1 MSNLRLVRLLSLT
14 LLAASL
20 VTACG
25 PAPAATPGTDE
36 RPAASPLPATP
47 TPTPLPAHPIRVEP
61 QELRGTAVV
70 VWHALFGPA
79 AERFGEQVQRFNDDN
94 EWGISILPMA
104 LGDYPTL
111 YAAMQ
116 NALQSGATPDLVI
129 TLPEQALAWDAAG
142 AVVDLQPYIQ
152 DARYGLTSAEIADIP
167 AVFWDQDAVAG
178 RRLGV
183 PAQRS
188 ARFLFYNAT
197 WAYEL
202 GFERP
207 PRDADEF
214 RRQVCAAN
222 ASFRSDED
230 LSNDGFGGWV
240 VDAHWQTVYPWLQ
253 AFGGGV
259 LLEDGYRFR
268 QDPNLEALAFLKGL
282 YDDHCAWLSSEPAA
296 YQAFARRSALVIS
309 GDLSEVPLVNQAMS
323 LAGNHDTWTVL
334 PFPGPQGRSVVAY
347 GPSFTL
353 IESSSKEQLAAW
365 LFVRWM
371 LSPANQA
378 EWVEAT
384 GLLPLRASALSSLS
398 AYRRENPQWSAAVD
412 LLPQMTGVPQLASWR
427 TVRYVLEDGTF
438 SIFRLNI
445 PLEDLPSILTEMD
458 ATAEELA
465 GGD

>member
-1 MSNLRLVRLLSLT
+1 MTNLRLVRRLSLT
-14 LLAASL
+14 FLVVLLLA
-20 VTACG
+20 ACG
-25 PAPAATPGTDE
+25 PAPSATPETDAYAATSTL
-36 RPAASPLPATP
+36 PAA

-61 QELRGTAVV
+61 QELRGISVV
-70 VWHALFGPA
+70 AWHALFGPA
-79 AERFGEQVQRFNDDN
+79 AELFGEQVQRFNSGN
-94 EWGISILPMA
+94 EWGISVLPLA

-116 NALQSGATPDLVI
+116 NALQSGAPPDLVI

-142 AVVDLQPYIQ
+142 AVVDLQPYLQ
-152 DARYGLTSAEIADIP
+152 DARYGFTAAEIADIP
-167 AVFWDQDAVAG
+167 TVFWEQDLVAG

-214 RRQVCAAN
+214 RLQTCAAN
-222 ASFRSDED
+222 AAFRSDGD

-240 VDAHWQTVYPWLQ
+240 IDTHWQTVYPWLQ
-253 AFGGGV
+253 TFGGGV
-259 LLEDGYRFR
+259 LSENEYRFR
-268 QDPNLEALAFLKGL
+268 QDSNLEALQFLKGL
-282 YDDHCAWLSSEPAA
+282 YDDHCAWLSSEPTA
-296 YQAFARRSALVIS
+296 YQAFARRSAIVIS
-309 GDLSEVPLVNQAMS
+309 GDLSEVPLVNRAMS

-334 PFPGPQGRSVVAY
+334 PFPGPQGRVVVAY

-353 IESSSKEQLAAW
+353 IESSAREQLAAW

-371 LSPANQA
+371 LSPVHQA

-384 GLLPLRASALSSLS
+384 GLLPLRAYALSSLT

-412 LLPQMTGVPQLASWR
+412 LLPQMTGVPQRASWR
-427 TVRYVLEDGTF
+427 TVRYALQDGTF
-438 SIFRLNI
+438 SIFRLNVAV
-445 PLEDLPSILTEMD
+445 EDLPSVLTEMD
-458 ATAEELA
+458 STAEALA
-465 GGD
+465 DGD

>member
-1 MSNLRLVRLLSLT
+1 MSKQSLFCLFLLLVLLLS
-14 LLAASL
+14 
-20 VTACG
+20 ACG
-25 PAPAATPGTDE
+25 PTPATTPASSGSSVTVTPRPTATATP
-36 RPAASPLPATP
+36 RPFN
-47 TPTPLPAHPIRVEP
+47 PIRVEP
-61 QELRGTAVV
+61 QELNGTSVV

-79 AERFGEQVQRFNDDN
+79 AELFGEQVRRFNSEN
-94 EWGISILPMA
+94 EWGISILPTA

-142 AVVDLQPYIQ
+142 AVVDLEPYVH
-152 DARYGLTSAEIADIP
+152 DARYGFTSADIADIP
-167 AVFWDQDAVAG
+167 AVFWNQDMLDG
-178 RRLGV
+178 RRLGI

-202 GFERP
+202 GFEEP
-207 PRDADEF
+207 PRDAEAF
-214 RRQVCAAN
+214 SQRTCAAN
-222 ASFRSDED
+222 ASFRADSDM
-230 LSNDGFGGWV
+230 LNDGLGGWV

-259 LLEDGYRFR
+259 LGEGGYRFR
-268 QDPNLEALAFLKGL
+268 QDPNLEALQFLKSL
-282 YDDHCAWLSSEPAA
+282 YDDHCAWLSSAPTA
-296 YQAFARRSALVIS
+296 YEAFARRSALVIS
-309 GDLSEVPLVNQAMS
+309 GDLSEVPLVSNAMS
-323 LAGNHDTWTVL
+323 LQGNHDTWTLL
-334 PFPGPQGRSVVAY
+334 PFPGPQGRVVIAY

-353 IESSSKEQLAAW
+353 IESSEREQLAAW

-371 LSPANQA
+371 LSPAHQA

-384 GLLPLRASALSSLS
+384 GLLPLRASSLS
-398 AYRRENPQWSAAVD
+398 LLNTYRREHPQWSAAVD

-427 TVRYVLEDGTF
+427 TVRYALEDGTF

-445 PLEDLPSILTEMD
+445 AVEDIPAVLTEMD
-458 ATAEELA
+458 ATAEELT
-465 GGD
+465 GGE